1 MNPSQTDLASSGC
14 AEALRSLKAGKNIFM
29 TVVLLV
35 LLTHLGSFLA
45 VQFGGVID
53 PPPPKDQSAAATQP
67 ATQAAEANV
76 ENAEQDTRE
85 ASYNRAMYEETLR
98 WALPACRFF
107 AVVAVLLAVLTFMF
121 AVKLAI
127 IGRLGGIANY
137 MSAFLWSLIL
147 LAMVMPWQQVLGSSF
162 ASGVLF
168 NLGEL
173 TSYVEKIKSSW
184 GASTPGPLE
193 VALYYAR
200 FIAYPVIALLVW
212 LVVMVKF
219 AAAYRAGFSAMQA
232 AMPAA
237 APPTDVV

>member
-14 AEALRSLKAGKNIFM
+14 AEAFRSLKAGKNIFM

-53 PPPPKDQSAAATQP
+53 PPPPKDQPVAATQS
-67 ATQAAEANV
+67 ATQAAEANA
-76 ENAEQDTRE
+76 ENTEQDTRE
-85 ASYNRAMYEETLR
+85 AYNRAMYEETLR

-107 AVVAVLLAVLTFMF
+107 AVVASLLAVLTFMF

-127 IGRLGGIANY
+127 IGRLGGIAGY

-147 LAMVMPWQQVLGSSF
+147 LAIITPWQQVLGSSF

-219 AAAYRAGFSAMQA
+219 AAAYRVGFSAMQA
-232 AMPAA
+232 ATPAA

>member
-1 MNPSQTDLASSGC
+1 MNISQTDLASSGC

-35 LLTHLGSFLA
+35 LLTHIGSFLA

-53 PPPPKDQSAAATQP
+53 PPPPKDQSVATTQP
-67 ATQAAEANV
+67 ATQAAEAN
-76 ENAEQDTRE
+76 AEQETRE
-85 ASYNRAMYEETLR
+85 AYNRAMYEETLR

-107 AVVAVLLAVLTFMF
+107 AVVASLLAVLTFMF

-147 LAMVMPWQQVLGSSF
+147 LAMVTPWQQVLGSSF

-219 AAAYRAGFSAMQA
+219 AAAYRAGFAAMQA
-232 AMPAA
+232 APPA
-237 APPTDVV
+237 DVV